1 MILGDI
7 PEPGL
12 FSTRRPAHSRKRVR
26 GMPLLKA
33 SVAVRS
39 NVRRARDLAQ
49 NSDLHNV
56 QLAGCP
62 PPSPAS
68 EEKDCRVAPDTKPVH
83 SVSFIVETGPEALA
97 GSARIRRSKV
107 TSFGTGSRV
116 VLGSLEWVG
125 TQATELLIAV
135 HWSLRGPP
143 RKKLRLC
150 SYLESIQSACRFD
163 SSFDSGQAGSG
174 HRS

>member
-1 MILGDI
+1 VVCLSSRLPSPCGQTCDALVTWRKTRICITSSLLDV
-7 PEPGL
+7 
-12 FSTRRPAHSRKRVR
+12 RRPHPQVRKKIAGSHS
-26 GMPLLKA
+26 
-33 SVAVRS
+33 
-39 NVRRARDLAQ
+39 
-49 NSDLHNV
+49 
-56 QLAGCP
+56 
-62 PPSPAS
+62 
-68 EEKDCRVAPDTKPVH
+68 KPYLCI
-83 SVSFIVETGPEALA
+83 SLSFIVETGPEALA

-107 TSFGTGSRV
+107 TSSDTGSRV

-143 RKKLRLC
+143 KKKLRLC